1 MNQPASPRIYE
12 LNQAPLRADR
22 SFVLYWMVA
31 NRRLGWNFALD
42 RAVSRAMELGLPLV
56 ILEALRCDYRWAS
69 DRMHAFALQGMGEH
83 AERLRGG
90 PVAYHPFVE
99 PEQGAGKGLLEAL
112 SRRAAV
118 VVTDLYP
125 AFFLPRMVAAAAERV
140 DVRVEAVD
148 SNGLLPLSMTEGPF
162 AAAVHFRRFLQRHL
176 GTHLVDLPSADPLE
190 GADLRPAGSLPEEI
204 QARWPGAARE
214 ILGADADALARLPID
229 HAVRPTSSRGGS
241 AEARRRLDRFLAD
254 RLDRYPDER
263 NQPGA
268 EATSG
273 LSPYLHWGHLSAHE
287 VFHALARREGWSPA
301 RLSDRADGKR
311 QGWWGMS
318 PAAEAFLDQLVTWRE
333 LGFVYCHHVPDYD
346 RYETL
351 PAWARAT
358 LEDHAEDPRPYL
370 YTLEELA
377 TAHTHDDL
385 WNAAQRELAEDGIIH
400 NYLRMLWGKKILEW
414 TRHPREALDVMT
426 ELNNRYALDGRD
438 PNSYSGI
445 FWTMGRFDR
454 GWPERPVYGKI
465 RSMTSASARRKLE
478 LDGYLARWGAQ
489 PGLAL

>member
-1 MNQPASPRIYE
+1 MTDASSLRIHR

-31 NRRLGWNFALD
+31 HRRLGWNFALD
-42 RAVSRAMELGLPLV
+42 QAVHRARELDLPLV
-56 ILEALRCDYRWAS
+56 ILEGLRSDYPWAS
-69 DRMHAFALQGMGEH
+69 DRLHAFALGGMAEH
-83 AERLRGG
+83 AERLKEG
-90 PVAYHPFVE
+90 PVVYYPFVE
-99 PEQGAGKGLLEAL
+99 PERGAGTGLL
-112 SRRAAV
+112 AAV
-118 VVTDLYP
+118 SRHAALVVTDLYP
-125 AFFLPRMVAAAAERV
+125 AFFLPRMLAAAADRF
-140 DVRVEAVD
+140 DVRLEAVD
-148 SNGLLPLSMTEGPF
+148 SNGLLPLSATDGPF
-162 AAAVHFRRFLQRHL
+162 KAAVHFRRFLQKNL
-176 GTHLVDLPSADPLE
+176 GTHLVDLPSPDPLD
-190 GADLRPAGSLPEEI
+190 GAGLRPAAPLPEEI
-204 QARWPGAARE
+204 VARWAPATPE
-214 ILGADADALARLPID
+214 LLDADDGALARLPVD
-229 HAVRPTSSRGGS
+229 HSVGPVSSRGGT
-241 AEARRRLDRFLAD
+241 AEARRRLARFLAD
-254 RLDRYPDER
+254 GLDRYPDER

-351 PAWARAT
+351 PEWARAT
-358 LEDHAEDPRPYL
+358 LEDHAADPRPYL

-377 TAHTHDDL
+377 TAQTHDDL
-385 WNAAQRELAEDGIIH
+385 WNAAQRELREEGIIH

-445 FWTMGRFDR
+445 FWTLGRFDR

-465 RSMTSASARRKLE
+465 RSMTSESARRKLDLE
-478 LDGYLARWGAQ
+478 GYLARWGTQ
-489 PGLAL
+489 PGLAS